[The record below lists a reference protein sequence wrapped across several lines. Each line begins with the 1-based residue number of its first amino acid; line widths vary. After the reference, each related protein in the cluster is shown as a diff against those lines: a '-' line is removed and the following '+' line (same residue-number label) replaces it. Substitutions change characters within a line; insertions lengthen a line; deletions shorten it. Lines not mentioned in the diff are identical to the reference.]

1 MKLSSLI
8 EKEYI
13 ITGSKA
19 ETREDVI
26 REAIGQLYQFRSLSI
41 SKKDAID
48 AIMERDTLG
57 GTVFPTG
64 MAIPHARLK
73 DFEDLV
79 IMMVLPKTPIRVE
92 DVDVSCFV
100 IMLTSLSVSNTYLQ
114 VLASFSKM
122 STDRE
127 FYTQMIACSTVDDI
141 HRQLSTIY
149 IKKDLT
155 VEDIMITDFNSIKPE
170 NTIKELIDIFYKERT
185 SYLPVVDSSK
195 NFLGEVRINDLIAI
209 GIPQYAVSIGS
220 LSFLSNFEP
229 FEKLLREEENILTRD
244 VMKKPAEKL
253 KPGASVIEA
262 ALKMTKGGLR
272 HLPVI
277 QDGKIVGIL
286 NIMDILTKVLRR

>member
-26 REAIGQLYQFRSLSI
+26 REAIGQLYQSRSLSI

-57 GTVFPTG
+57 GTVFLTG

-79 IMMVLPKTPIRVE
+79 IMMVLPKNPIRVE

-114 VLASFSKM
+114 VLASFSRM

-127 FYTQMIACSTVDDI
+127 FYKQLIAGASVDDI
-141 HRQLSTIY
+141 HSLLSTIY

-185 SYLPVVDSSK
+185 SYLPVVDNSN

-244 VMKKPAEKL
+244 VMKKPVEIL

-277 QDGKIVGIL
+277 QEGRIVGIL